1 MRGYAAIGLINPKT
15 PANIG
20 GVSRA
25 MGCYEAS
32 MLAISGSRFKRFP
45 ADTQKAW
52 RHTPIIQCESL
63 LDVIPFDCVPV
74 AVDLIEG
81 ARPLHSYAHPER
93 AFYIFGPEDSTIG
106 KDIHKR
112 CRDVIY
118 VPTNGCMNLAATVNV
133 VLYDRQAKQLRDE
146 IQFKRAA

>member
-15 PANIG
+15 PSNVG
-20 GVSRA
+20 GVARA

-32 MLAISGSRFKRFP
+32 MLAISGARFKRH
-45 ADTQKAW
+45 ATDTTSQW
-52 RHTPIIQCESL
+52 RHRPVITCDNLRDI
-63 LDVIPFDCVPV
+63 IPFDCVPV

-81 ARPLHSYAHPER
+81 ARPLHTYTHPER

-106 KDIHKR
+106 KEVHSW

-133 VLYDRQAKQLRDE
+133 ILYDRQAKQLRDAPT
-146 IQFKRAA
+146 FRRAA